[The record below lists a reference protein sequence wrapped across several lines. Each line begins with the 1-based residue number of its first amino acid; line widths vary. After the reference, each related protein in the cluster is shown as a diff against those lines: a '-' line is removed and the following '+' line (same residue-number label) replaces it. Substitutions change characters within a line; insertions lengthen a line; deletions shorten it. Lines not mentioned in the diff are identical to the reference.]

1 MVRSIE
7 EVDVLE
13 KGDVIL
19 YFFENVDYYTRCI
32 FDRLFRIKKII
43 KKRPNT
49 I

>member
-32 FDRLFRIKKII
+32 FDRLFKKSNLV